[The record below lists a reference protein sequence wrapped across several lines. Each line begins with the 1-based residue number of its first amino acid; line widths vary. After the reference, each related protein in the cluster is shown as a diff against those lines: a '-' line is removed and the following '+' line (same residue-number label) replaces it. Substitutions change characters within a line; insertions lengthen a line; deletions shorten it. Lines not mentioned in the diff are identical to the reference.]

1 MNDEFLTQ
9 SLNLSNSFEAI
20 EFKILDI
27 TGKQDVAFIQFFVK
41 ITFTKRRLLS
51 GVYSG
56 RIKRLPTI
64 MRPKLQKQSALK
76 LAGRIIP
83 RSGG

>member
-9 SLNLSNSFEAI
+9 SLNLSNYFEAI

-51 GVYSG
+51 GAHSG
-56 RIKRLPTI
+56 RSQRLPTI
-64 MRPKLQKQSALK
+64 T
-76 LAGRIIP
+76 
-83 RSGG
+83 

>member
-9 SLNLSNSFEAI
+9 SLNLSNYFEAI

-41 ITFTKRRLLS
+41 ITFTKRRLMS
-51 GVYSG
+51 RAPSG
-56 RIKRLPTI
+56 RSQRLPTI
-64 MRPKLQKQSALK
+64 T
-76 LAGRIIP
+76 
-83 RSGG
+83 